1 MKKLVAKFPS
11 GHDQSAQKFSLRRR
25 VEEKCRENSKG
36 AFIEKAQWNF
46 LGQSAAEER
55 QRAII

>member
-36 AFIEKAQWNF
+36 AF
-46 LGQSAAEER
+46 L
-55 QRAII
+55 